1 MTATTDLILAPITAP
16 TSVIIVSAQL
26 QRDVATL
33 ENRLGDAPP
42 ITDQASLDL
51 VRSITADAQSLLRQ
65 VETQRK
71 VTQAPF
77 QKIIDQIRDAARP
90 VTTRLEEIKA
100 EGKHQMEAAI
110 QERDR
115 RLREEEA
122 ARIAAEAA
130 ARAAAVTENRPTPA
144 LVPIST
150 TPALQAPLTKHRE
163 VVVTNPALVPDEF
176 WVIDQTRLRAA
187 ALAADTAGTSIPGV
201 EVRVLHGVAA
211 R

>member
-122 ARIAAEAA
+122 ARLAAEAA
-130 ARAAAVTENRPTPA
+130 ARAAAVVENRPTPA
-144 LVPIST
+144 LVPISV
-150 TPALQAPLTKHRE
+150 TPALQAPLTKHRD
-163 VVVTNPALVPDEF
+163 VVVVNAALVPDEF
-176 WVIDQTRLRAA
+176 WVIDHTKLRAA
-187 ALAADTAGTSIPGV
+187 ALAADTAGSSIPGV

>member
-1 MTATTDLILAPITAP
+1 MTTDLILSPITAP
-16 TSVIIVSAQL
+16 TSVVIVSAQL

-33 ENRLGDAPP
+33 EDRLGSAPP
-42 ITDQASLDL
+42 ITDQASMDL

-77 QKIIDQIRDAARP
+77 DRIIKQIRDAARP
-90 VTTRLEEIKA
+90 ITDRLEEIKA
-100 EGKHQMEAAI
+100 EGKHQMETAI

-122 ARIAAEAA
+122 ARLAAEAA
-130 ARAAAVTENRPTPA
+130 ARAAAAAENRPTPA

-163 VVVTNPALVPDEF
+163 VVVIDPSMVPQEF
-176 WVIDQTRLRAA
+176 LIIDMPRLRAA
-187 ALAADTAGTSIPGV
+187 ALAADTAGRSIPGV